1 MLAFL
6 PISKS
11 PLISNSAL
19 PFNTFR
25 LRPPKWRRWGVI
37 RAARSDYY
45 STLNVSRNSTLKEI
59 KSSYRKLARETA
71 GLVSEKLRL
80 MQLTSIPEYHPDLNK
95 SPGAE
100 EKFKEISA
108 AYEVLSDD
116 EKRSLYDRFGEAGLE
131 GEYDRS
137 NGGSKGVDPFD
148 FFDAFFDESNG
159 PFGRRGEP
167 GGMNFNS
174 RSKGNQ
180 GLDVR
185 YDLFLSFE
193 ESIFGK
199 QEEIEVSCFEV
210 CDNCGGTGAKS
221 SSCIKTC
228 TNCGGKGGVMK
239 TQKTPFG
246 IMSQVIRNI
255 GNSSVLPWMV
265 STCSK
270 CGGDGKIITSHCQS
284 CGGHG
289 KVQSKQSIE
298 VIIPP
303 GVSDG
308 ATMQMPSD
316 VKALPDGSRVG
327 VAWGMAGDLYLVL
340 HVNEKH
346 GIWRDGLNLYS
357 KVNVDYTEAI
367 LGTVKSCLNALL
379 LQQDFIL
386 CLLFCLSSCLHWVGV
401 ETVEGLRDLQIPSGT
416 QPGDSVKLSYMGVPD
431 INRPSRR
438 GDHNFVVNVLIP
450 KDIRMVSHGG
460 LSECLR
466 LRDLPRCRSVLNG
479 TGQEF
484 EAALDCWG
492 DQGGT
497 GKKGFTLDIVI
508 DLDSSVAKEN
518 FCDTERILVEK
529 LASMRTTCNDQPVSS
544 RVQLR
549 TKNIM
554 LHLKGVN
561 MLHLCGNQSRTSC
574 GISRPMVKVL
584 QCPLP
589 ISQLDMLANLRV
601 KFFVKINP
609 RLSSFKDVNLE
620 SNMKPKMI
628 CLPLGNEEHFGT
640 EDG

>member
-59 KSSYRKLARETA
+59 KSSYRKLAR
-71 GLVSEKLRL
+71 K
-80 MQLTSIPEYHPDLNK
+80 YHPDLNK

-159 PFGRRGEP
+159 PFGRWGEP

-246 IMSQVIRNI
+246 IMSQV
-255 GNSSVLPWMV
+255 

-308 ATMQMPSD
+308 ATMQVRGKGNFD
-316 VKALPDGSRVG
+316 KKR
-327 VAWGMAGDLYLVL
+327 GMAGDLYLVL

-367 LGTVKSCLNALL
+367 LGTVKK
-379 LQQDFIL
+379 
-386 CLLFCLSSCLHWVGV
+386 V

-450 KDIRMVSHGG
+450 KDIS
-460 LSECLR
+460 
-466 LRDLPRCRSVLNG
+466 
-479 TGQEF
+479 
-484 EAALDCWG
+484 
-492 DQGGT
+492 
-497 GKKGFTLDIVI
+497 
-508 DLDSSVAKEN
+508 
-518 FCDTERILVEK
+518 DTERILVEK

-544 RVQLR
+544 EGPAKDQKHHASPKRSEHAPSMWKSI
-549 TKNIM
+549 KNF
-554 LHLKGVN
+554 LWRN
-561 MLHLCGNQSRTSC
+561 PSRTSFASVSVDTSTLLQRC
-574 GISRPMVKVL
+574 SRPDSSLM
-584 QCPLP
+584 
-589 ISQLDMLANLRV
+589 ISLLTVFIITCIFTLMGKSNTANYCLKRE
-601 KFFVKINP
+601 KERDYSP
-609 RLSSFKDVNLE
+609 RYHRTIKE
-620 SNMKPKMI
+620 K
-628 CLPLGNEEHFGT
+628 H
-640 EDG
+640 